1 MAAFRQEQGARAMKS
16 SRRGFLKG
24 ATAGAVGAAA
34 AGVLEA
40 RLSSAEATG
49 GKSEFPGW
57 LGDPPVIP
65 DSQIVKTVSVDIV
78 VVGGG
83 NAGSMCAMA
92 AAEKGGVTVAVLES
106 QSQKSISYYG
116 LHDIGHLN
124 SQYCLSR
131 GIPKIKVGEFV
142 AEWQR
147 RTNNRSDPRLIKTFA
162 ENSGEMVDWLMT
174 NAPKDVLDS
183 TTIITGVDEKARTAS
198 KRYFELGGEIN
209 KYRCYHGS
217 INTNFNKAAP
227 TYIAKAE
234 KQGATWYWEHKAV
247 VLVTESSQVTEK
259 KESWDENG
267 KLVMKE
273 TPVQQT
279 RVKGVIAKNA
289 KGEYIKFLAKK
300 AVVLSGGGY
309 GGNSQMY
316 QALQD
321 EQRETW
327 ESRGL
332 DTSKMH
338 CSGFGRDGSAIKMG
352 MWAGGSID
360 PGSHCLVDPQV
371 MFSASEWKL
380 PSSIC
385 SWGGPAGGSAPQIWV
400 DSKGKRFHDEGF
412 MGVYGSVFRTDRM
425 KSQRFFGFFDYG
437 HYEEIKSRS
446 APEHFSGSMASL
458 ETLKSWLNRGALG
471 ASSQGGPGG
480 GPPGGGASGGG
491 TPGGGGPGGGAP
503 AGGSVAATVPIAAGS
518 GPSDF
523 SGPGAPGGGQAQKK
537 QPVNAWGAK
546 TLDELFTYMG
556 FDDRIKATVKAEIER
571 YNKYCEEGEDGDF
584 GKDPKLLLPINQG
597 PFFGVFCMP
606 EHPMTGTVTLNG
618 LVVDEDQAVL
628 DKNYNPIANLYA
640 VGNSSGG
647 KFSSY
652 YSSPLQGLTL
662 GIAMTLGRVLGKKLA
677 EA

>member
-1 MAAFRQEQGARAMKS
+1 MKS
-16 SRRGFLKG
+16 SRRRFLKG
-24 ATAGAVGAAA
+24 VTAGAAGVAAA
-34 AGVLEA
+34 SVLEA
-40 RLSSAEATG
+40 RSSSAETTG
-49 GKSEFPGW
+49 GKSAFPSW

-65 DSQIVKTVSVDIV
+65 DDQIANTVHADIV

-147 RTNNRSDPRLIKTFA
+147 RNNNRSDPRLIKLFA
-162 ENSGEMVDWLMT
+162 ENSGELVDWLMA

-183 TTIITGVDEKARTAS
+183 VTIISGLDDNARQTN
-198 KRYFELGGEIN
+198 KRYFEMGAEIN
-209 KYRCYHGS
+209 KSHCWHGS
-217 INTNFNKAAP
+217 INMNYNKAAP
-227 TYIAKAE
+227 TYIARAE
-234 KQGATWYWEHKAV
+234 KQGATWYWEHKGV
-247 VLVTESSQVTEK
+247 VLITETSQVTEK
-259 KESWDENG
+259 TESWDENG
-267 KLVMKE
+267 KLVMKD
-273 TPVQQT
+273 TPVSQT

-300 AVVLSGGGY
+300 AVLLSGGGY
-309 GGNSQMY
+309 GGNPEMY

-332 DTSKMH
+332 DTSKMRT
-338 CSGFGRDGSAIKMG
+338 SGFGRDGSAIKMG
-352 MWAGGSID
+352 LWAGGYVD
-360 PGSHCLVDPQV
+360 PGSRILLVPQV
-371 MFSASEWKL
+371 MFSAKDWKL

-385 SWGGPAGGSAPQIWV
+385 SWGGPAGGSAPQIWL
-400 DSKGKRFHDEGF
+400 DSKGKRFHDEAY

-425 KSQRFFGFFDYG
+425 KPQRFFGFFDYG
-437 HYEEIKSRS
+437 HFEELKSRV
-446 APEHFSGSMASL
+446 APEHFAGSMGSL
-458 ETLKSWLNRGALG
+458 ETLKSWVEKGALG
-471 ASSQGGPGG
+471 ASAQGGPGG
-480 GPPGGGASGGG
+480 GPRGGGA
-491 TPGGGGPGGGAP
+491 PGGGAP
-503 AGGSVAATVPIAAGS
+503 ASAGGPGGGGSVAATAPS
-518 GPSDF
+518 GPGGGSSDF
-523 SGPGAPGGGQAQKK
+523 SGPGAPGGQAQKG
-537 QPVNAWGAK
+537 PVNAWGAK
-546 TLDELFTYMG
+546 TLDELFIYMG
-556 FDDRIKATVKAEIER
+556 FDDKMKAAVKAEIDR
-571 YNKYCEEGEDGDF
+571 YNKFCEQGEDDDF

-606 EHPMTGTVTLNG
+606 EHPMTGTVTLSG
-618 LVVDEDQAVL
+618 LMVNEDQAVI
-628 DKNYNPIANLYA
+628 DKNYNPILNLYA

-647 KFSSY
+647 KFSNH
-652 YSSPLQGLTL
+652 YSTPMQGLTL
-662 GIAMTLGRVLGKKLA
+662 GLAMTLGRVLGKQLA